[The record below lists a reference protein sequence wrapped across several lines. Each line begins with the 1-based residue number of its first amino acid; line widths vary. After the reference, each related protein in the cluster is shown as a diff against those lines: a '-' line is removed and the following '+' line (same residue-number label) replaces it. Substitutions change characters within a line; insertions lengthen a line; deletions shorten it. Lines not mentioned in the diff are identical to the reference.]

1 MAYNG
6 ILNNE
11 FNIKLIVLFVLK
23 HYGKPVT
30 NQLLTQ
36 MALEDVDIDYYLF
49 QKCLFDVIK
58 IGWIRTFKEEGEYKY
73 ELCENSYESIEC
85 FQNKIPYMIRQKL
98 LFCIKKQL
106 TAELPKTAVESDIV
120 VSEKGEFNVYLRI
133 FEKGDLLFEL
143 NVNVG
148 SRDLALRT
156 KEHFLKNATEI
167 YMETT
172 RNVMKDV

>member
-1 MAYNG
+1 M
-6 ILNNE
+6 
-11 FNIKLIVLFVLK
+11 
-23 HYGKPVT
+23 
-30 NQLLTQ
+30 
-36 MALEDVDIDYYLF
+36 
-49 QKCLFDVIK
+49 
-58 IGWIRTFKEEGEYKY
+58 
-73 ELCENSYESIEC
+73 
-85 FQNKIPYMIRQKL
+85 
-98 LFCIKKQL
+98 
-106 TAELPKTAVESDIV
+106 TAELPKTAVESDLV

>member
-30 NQLLTQ
+30 NQVLTQ

-58 IGWIRTFKEEGEYKY
+58 IGWIRTFKEDGEYKY
-73 ELCENSYESIEC
+73 ELCEDSYESVEC
-85 FQNKIPYMIRQKL
+85 FQNKIPYMIRQKI

-106 TAELPKTAVESDIV
+106 TAELPKTAVESDII
-120 VSEKGEFNVYLRI
+120 VSENGEFNVYLRI

-148 SRDLALRT
+148 SRELALRT

-172 RNVMKDV
+172 KNVMKDV